1 MLLAW
6 DSWSIF
12 VTEWVHISVGD
23 DGKKPFLFG
32 RSFCDDRMFFLG
44 VAGCYGSVG
53 SDLRGERRRRGRQ
66 RAVAGMPGGV
76 FASGVNRRCSCI
88 DCECVLAY

>member
-1 MLLAW
+1 MLLVW

-44 VAGCYGSVG
+44 VAGCDGSGSVG
-53 SDLRGERRRRGRQ
+53 SDLRGERWRGGRQ

-76 FASGVNRRCSCI
+76 FSAVHL
-88 DCECVLAY
+88 V